1 MGEAKHIMRT
11 QGTKHQSTDDV
22 DGTIDRISAILEDA
36 GQTILL
42 FAFRQANKLVDHK
55 KDGSVVTETDITCQH
70 RIRRELFNIWPE
82 TGFIG
87 EEMGAAEQQ
96 ACLEKG
102 GRFWCLDPLDGTTNF
117 VTSFPAFAVSL
128 ALVEDGL
135 PVLACIHDPV
145 RRETF
150 SAMRGRGA
158 RLNGNKIRAYAV
170 DALSDAV
177 GFIDFKRLD
186 AIQMSHFTLP
196 GLYRSQ
202 RNIGSCALEWA
213 WLAAGRAQFI
223 VHGGQRIWDYAGG
236 SLIAA
241 EAGCT
246 VTDFAGCSPFL
257 PVDLTSSIAAAASGR
272 LHHSLL
278 QHIKR

>member
-1 MGEAKHIMRT
+1 MREAKHIMRM
-11 QGTKHQSTDDV
+11 QGTKHQSTEYV

-42 FAFRQANKLVDHK
+42 SAFRQSNKLVDHK
-55 KDGSVVTETDITCQH
+55 KDGSVVTETDITCQQH
-70 RIRRELFNIWPE
+70 IRRELFNIWPE
-82 TGFIG
+82 TGFLG
-87 EEMGAAEQQ
+87 EEMDAAEQHT
-96 ACLEKG
+96 CLEQG

-117 VTSFPAFAVSL
+117 ISSFPVFTLSL

-145 RRETF
+145 NCETF
-150 SAMRGRGA
+150 SAARSRGA
-158 RLNGNKIRAYAV
+158 KLNGDEIQAYAV

-186 AIQMSHFTLP
+186 ATQRSHFTAP

-213 WLAAGRAQFI
+213 WVAAGRAQFI

-246 VTDFAGCSPFL
+246 VTNFAGCSPFV
-257 PVDLTSSIAAAASGR
+257 PASLTSSIAAAASGK